1 MNKVIAIQSDNLKK
15 INPLTDT
22 SLQLAFEAQ
31 KRGYKIFWYEPIS
44 LRFINSKLIVYGS
57 LVKLYEKNNNFYKII
72 KNKKFDI
79 AKASFILIRQNPPF
93 NINYINSTY
102 FLDNIDPKKV
112 INKPSAIRNVSE
124 KFYSSKFL
132 KFMPPTIFT
141 NNINDIYKYYK
152 KFKKIV
158 LKPLDGYAGN
168 NILFLTKKFSRSEV
182 LKYLKKYNHIMVQ
195 KYLNKVKYGDK
206 RVFIINGKV
215 RGAIKRVPKKGSNL
229 SNISQGGT
237 AYKTNLSQKEMKISS
252 LIGKHLIKDN
262 VFFAGIDLINGFLI
276 GDINVTSP
284 TGLTQYKNLT
294 GKNLAKDFW
303 NELKLK

>member
-57 LVKLYEKNNNFYKII
+57 LVKLYEKNNHFYKII
-72 KNKKFDI
+72 KNKEFDI
-79 AKASFILIRQNPPF
+79 SKASFILIRQNPPF
-93 NINYINSTY
+93 NMNYINSTY

-152 KFKKIV
+152 KYKKIV

-206 RVFIINGKV
+206 RVFIIKGKV
-215 RGAIKRVPKKGSNL
+215 KGAIKRVPKKGSNL

-294 GKNLAKDFW
+294 GNNLAKDFW

>member
-1 MNKVIAIQSDNLKK
+1 MNKVIAIQSDNLKQ

-31 KRGYKIFWYEPIS
+31 KRGYKIFWYEPIN

-57 LVKLYEKNNNFYKII
+57 LVKLYEKNNHFYKII
-72 KNKKFDI
+72 KNKEFNI
-79 AKASFILIRQNPPF
+79 SKASFILIRQNPPF
-93 NINYINSTY
+93 NMNYINSTY

-168 NILFLTKKFSRSEV
+168 NILFLTKKFSRMDV
-182 LKYLKKYNHIMVQ
+182 LKYLKKHNHIMVQ

-206 RVFIINGKV
+206 RVFIIKGKV
-215 RGAIKRVPKKGSNL
+215 KGAIKRVPKKGSNL

-237 AYKTNLSQKEMKISS
+237 AYKTNLSRKEMKISS

-262 VFFAGIDLINGFLI
+262 IFFAGIDLINGFLI

>member
-1 MNKVIAIQSDNLKK
+1 
-15 INPLTDT
+15 
-22 SLQLAFEAQ
+22 
-31 KRGYKIFWYEPIS
+31 
-44 LRFINSKLIVYGS
+44 
-57 LVKLYEKNNNFYKII
+57 
-72 KNKKFDI
+72 
-79 AKASFILIRQNPPF
+79 
-93 NINYINSTY
+93 
-102 FLDNIDPKKV
+102 
-112 INKPSAIRNVSE
+112 
-124 KFYSSKFL
+124 
-132 KFMPPTIFT
+132 MPPTIFT

-168 NILFLTKKFSRSEV
+168 NILFLTKKFSRMDV
-182 LKYLKKYNHIMVQ
+182 LKYLKKHNHIMVQ

-206 RVFIINGKV
+206 RVFIIKGKV
-215 RGAIKRVPKKGSNL
+215 KGAIKRVPKKGSNL

-252 LIGKHLIKDN
+252 LIGKHLLKDN
-262 VFFAGIDLINGFLI
+262 IFFAGIDLINGFLI